1 MGCHHKRWSRYC
13 SLISY
18 PNSGPIYHSNG
29 GLYTNNNAIK
39 PSYTS
44 EEVEKTTAKEIK
56 RCLFSH
62 GHHQTVSM
70 NSIDSFKYDNFSGQD
85 TATRT
90 SPDQAIKDQL
100 HASAFIITFTIDNFI
115 KKTDMKQI
123 YRHMSVTYIFIKTT
137 DSPQKITN
145 SHKTIIAYCF
155 HDYSASSQ
163 FLQ

>member
-1 MGCHHKRWSRYC
+1 
-13 SLISY
+13 
-18 PNSGPIYHSNG
+18 
-29 GLYTNNNAIK
+29 
-39 PSYTS
+39 
-44 EEVEKTTAKEIK
+44 
-56 RCLFSH
+56 
-62 GHHQTVSM
+62 M

-137 DSPQKITN
+137 DSPQKITK
-145 SHKTIIAYCF
+145 SHNTIIAYCF
-155 HDYSASSQ
+155 HDCFASFQ